1 MQRVK
6 VWWKVCGGCGW
17 VQRCGWVGGLGGAGG
32 CRDRRSGGERNTWS
46 ELGSISTFW
55 IDWTQHSLQTCWL
68 EWIASGPGREKHSL
82 PSAGVMSQY
91 KTELLPPLR
100 HQNDWKYVL
109 IFLWRLNFQLLSKL
123 CRFPSKCG
131 MIKFIIGRKVPSD
144 LGGKRM
150 DQGKKYIGRFVK
162 IKSTLKLCE
171 DELSLFPISLV

>member
-1 MQRVK
+1 MIWVDVEGKSLVK
-6 VWWKVCGGCGW
+6 SLWGLWVGAGVWVSWGAGGC
-17 VQRCGWVGGLGGAGG
+17 RG

-82 PSAGVMSQY
+82 PSVGVMSQY

-100 HQNDWKYVL
+100 HQNDWKCAL
-109 IFLWRLNFQLLSKL
+109 IFLRRLNFQLLSEL
-123 CRFPSKCG
+123 CGFLAKCWV
-131 MIKFIIGRKVPSD
+131 IKFVIGRKAQSD

-150 DQGKKYIGRFVK
+150 DPGKKNLREA
-162 IKSTLKLCE
+162 L
-171 DELSLFPISLV
+171 